1 MQPLVATAIIML
13 ILTICLS
20 MQSVLGQAPITI
32 QSMPYVAQK
41 NLLSW
46 VQESQRLGL
55 RIQFLLCLK

>member
-46 VQESQRLGL
+46 VQESQRLRL
-55 RIQFLLCLK
+55 CIQFLLCLK